1 MGTGP
6 IYDFIVIGAGTAGS
20 VLAARLTEDESVR
33 VLLLEAGS
41 GAPPEASAD
50 PSSWPSLV
58 ESQASWSDLTTVQAV
73 TGRAAPFARGR
84 GIGGSSSINAMVFA
98 RGHRD
103 SYTSWKTNGA
113 RGWSF
118 DDLLPYFKRSE
129 TAPHGDPTLR
139 GENGPLT
146 VAPGHPPSPFF
157 VGCLLAALQRGH
169 RRAVDVS
176 GGLEVGFGF
185 SDLNIVD
192 GRRQSA
198 ADAYLVPA
206 IHRPNLTFVADAMVD
221 RLCIKR
227 GQCTGVEYTDGDN
240 RAVEVAAGQV
250 VLAAGAIGSPHL
262 LMVSGIGPY
271 EHLRSHGIEV
281 VEDLP
286 GVGSNLQTHPTTAL
300 EYRARAARPQPGA
313 QHNRAELV
321 GLIRSEPSRTV
332 PDLQIFG
339 VDFTDGSNFGQP
351 DSYVLGAALLQ
362 PFSRGEV
369 RLSGSTAY
377 DPPRI
382 NPNYLDDDRDLC
394 TLVAGLR
401 IAREIGAAPTLDAW
415 RREELLPGPDV
426 TDDASLRRYV
436 RKSVASHFHPVGT
449 CALGTTR
456 ASVVDGRLRVH
467 GIAGLRIV
475 DASVMPSIPSNN
487 TAATV
492 YAIAER
498 AADLIL
504 RPDNAG
510 DL

>member
-1 MGTGP
+1 
-6 IYDFIVIGAGTAGS
+6 
-20 VLAARLTEDESVR
+20 
-33 VLLLEAGS
+33 
-41 GAPPEASAD
+41 
-50 PSSWPSLV
+50 
-58 ESQASWSDLTTVQAV
+58 
-73 TGRAAPFARGR
+73 
-84 GIGGSSSINAMVFA
+84 MVFA

-103 SYTSWKTNGA
+103 SYASWQANA
-113 RGWSF
+113 ASRWSF

-129 TAPHGDPTLR
+129 TAAHGDPTLR
-139 GENGPLT
+139 GDQGPLS
-146 VAPGHPPSPFF
+146 VAPGHPPSHFF
-157 VGCLLAALQRGH
+157 VACLLAALQRGY

-176 GGLEVGFGF
+176 GGLEEGFGF

-198 ADAYLVPA
+198 ADAYLDPV
-206 IHRPNLTFVADAMVD
+206 IHRPNLMLIADAVVN

-227 GQCTGVEYTDGDN
+227 GRCTGVQYTEGDG
-240 RAVEVAAGQV
+240 RTVEVAAGQV
-250 VLAAGAIGSPHL
+250 VLAAGAIGSPQL
-262 LMVSGIGPY
+262 LMVSGVGPY
-271 EHLRSHGIEV
+271 DHLRSHGIAV

-300 EYRARAARPQPGA
+300 IYPARASRPVSGAR
-313 QHNRAELV
+313 HNRAELV
-321 GLIRSEPSRTV
+321 GLIRSEASVPV

-339 VDFTDGSNFGQP
+339 VDFTDGCNFGEP
-351 DSYVLGAALLQ
+351 DRYVLGVALLQ

-369 RLSGSTAY
+369 RLSGPSVFY
-377 DPPRI
+377 PPRI
-382 NPNYLDDDRDLC
+382 DPNYLDDDRDVC

-401 IAREIGAAPTLDAW
+401 IAREIGTAPTLDAW
-415 RREELLPGPDV
+415 LGEELLPGPDV
-426 TDDASLRRYV
+426 ADGDSLRRYV

-449 CALGTTR
+449 CALGSTR

-498 AADLIL
+498 AADLII
-504 RPDNAG
+504 RPEKAG
-510 DL
+510 SL